1 MLISFGSYFEGLK
14 IRTEF
19 DSSPPMITGNTSV
32 AINTKT
38 KSDSTNVINRL
49 WTVVMAKVTDVMDY
63 VMVKS
68 TGSDECDGSD
78 GKN

>member
-1 MLISFGSYFEGLK
+1 
-14 IRTEF
+14 
-19 DSSPPMITGNTSV
+19 MITGNTSV